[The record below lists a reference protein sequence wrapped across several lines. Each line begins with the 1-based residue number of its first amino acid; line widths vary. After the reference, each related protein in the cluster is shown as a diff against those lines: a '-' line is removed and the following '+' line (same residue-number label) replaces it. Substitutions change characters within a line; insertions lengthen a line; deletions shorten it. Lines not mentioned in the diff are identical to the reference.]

1 MRFPTMSIAAAAAL
15 ALMCGAAQAG
25 EFRVDAKTT
34 AIGVG
39 MICNTSDQ
47 AEQFV
52 ALRAGGAKARDALAR
67 VNRQA
72 HDPRACG
79 LAAIAFVPEKTL
91 ELQGGREQIDADRA
105 HQRRRRLRRQRL
117 EERAGVDAV
126 RGDGRRGRGDLIVA
140 PLRH

>member
-1 MRFPTMSIAAAAAL
+1 MRFSTTSLAAATAL

-25 EFRVDAKTT
+25 EFKVDAKTT
-34 AIGVG
+34 AVGVG

-52 ALRAGGAKARDALAR
+52 ALRAGGAKAPDALAR

-91 ELQGGREQIDADRA
+91 DAKAVENKLMQIVRINVV
-105 HQRRRRLRRQRL
+105 
-117 EERAGVDAV
+117 AGFDGSGWKNVPAMTQYAV
-126 RGDGRRGRGDLIVA
+126 MEGEGEAI
-140 PLRH
+140 

>member
-1 MRFPTMSIAAAAAL
+1 MRFSTTSLAAATAL

-25 EFRVDAKTT
+25 EFKVDAKTT

-52 ALRAGGAKARDALAR
+52 ALRAGGAKASDALAR
-67 VNRQA
+67 VNRRA

-79 LAAIAFVPEKTL
+79 LAAIAFVLEKTL
-91 ELQGGREQIDADRA
+91 DAKAVENKLMQIVRINVV
-105 HQRRRRLRRQRL
+105 
-117 EERAGVDAV
+117 AGFDGSGWKDVPAMTQYAV
-126 RGDGRRGRGDLIVA
+126 MEGEGEAI
-140 PLRH
+140 

>member
-1 MRFPTMSIAAAAAL
+1 MRFSTTSLAAAAAL

-25 EFRVDAKTT
+25 EFKVDAKTT

-47 AEQFV
+47 AEEFV
-52 ALRAGGAKARDALAR
+52 ALRAGGAKAPDALAR

-91 ELQGGREQIDADRA
+91 DAKAVENKLMQIVRINVV
-105 HQRRRRLRRQRL
+105 
-117 EERAGVDAV
+117 AGFDGSGWKNVPAMTQYAV
-126 RGDGRRGRGDLIVA
+126 MEGEGEAI
-140 PLRH
+140 

>member
-1 MRFPTMSIAAAAAL
+1 MRFPTTSIAAAAAF

-34 AIGVG
+34 AVGVG
-39 MICNTSDQ
+39 MICNTPDQ

-52 ALRAGGAKARDALAR
+52 ALRAGGAKARDAMAR

-72 HDPRACG
+72 HDARACG

-91 ELQGGREQIDADRA
+91 DAKAVENKLVQIVRINVV
-105 HQRRRRLRRQRL
+105 
-117 EERAGVDAV
+117 AGFDGSGWKNVPAMTQYAV
-126 RGDGRRGRGDLIVA
+126 MEGEGEAI
-140 PLRH
+140 

>member
-1 MRFPTMSIAAAAAL
+1 MRFSTTSLAAAAAL

-25 EFRVDAKTT
+25 EFKVDAKTT

-52 ALRAGGAKARDALAR
+52 ALRAGGAKASDALAR

-91 ELQGGREQIDADRA
+91 DAKAVENKLMQIVRINVV
-105 HQRRRRLRRQRL
+105 
-117 EERAGVDAV
+117 AGFDGSGWKNVPAMTQYAV
-126 RGDGRRGRGDLIVA
+126 VEGKISFK
-140 PLRH
+140 

>member
-1 MRFPTMSIAAAAAL
+1 MRFSTTSLAAAAAL

-25 EFRVDAKTT
+25 EFKVDAKTT

-52 ALRAGGAKARDALAR
+52 ALRAGGAKAPDALAR

-91 ELQGGREQIDADRA
+91 DAKAVENKLMQIVRINVV
-105 HQRRRRLRRQRL
+105 
-117 EERAGVDAV
+117 AGFDGSGWKNVPAMTQYAV
-126 RGDGRRGRGDLIVA
+126 MEGEGEAI
-140 PLRH
+140 